1 MYFYD
6 LFKLISKYRY
16 ELEPVFEGVSFD
28 AKKLD
33 LSNIQYFAN
42 ETEERE
48 EPSEE
53 HASVEDDKALVP
65 QTKGLFAKI
74 KEFFNLGPSNAP
86 QSFKMGRNQ
95 TTQIDGSMPASTGN
109 PVGRAIA
116 RLGDNVSKAINS
128 IKEKSKAVNPSN
140 PNRANA
146 YVIGKDNLPTVS
158 NKQRAPYEQAEA
170 VAQKG
175 SENQVIVPKE
185 VPNGKIQDVGSP
197 VLRPEG
203 ISERA
208 MRELNNGVE
217 VARMNVDKVKD
228 VKAAELDGKS
238 EKPSQE
244 INSESTQ
251 KSVEDSHEESER

>member
-6 LFKLISKYRY
+6 LFELISKYRY

-28 AKKLD
+28 AKKLG

-42 ETEERE
+42 ETEEKE

-86 QSFKMGRNQ
+86 QSFTMGRNQ
-95 TTQIDGSMPASTGN
+95 TTQIDGSMPNATGN

-116 RLGDNVSKAINS
+116 KLGDSVSKAINS
-128 IKEKSKAVNPSN
+128 IKEKSKAVNPPN

-158 NKQRAPYEQAEA
+158 NKQRAPYEQAE
-170 VAQKG
+170 VASEKG

-185 VPNGKIQDVGSP
+185 VPSGKIQDVSGP

-203 ISERA
+203 ITERA
-208 MRELNNGVE
+208 MRELDGIE
-217 VARMNVDKVKD
+217 LGHIKVDNTKNI
-228 VKAAELDGKS
+228 EQ
-238 EKPSQE
+238 EQPSQE
-244 INSESTQ
+244 EKGESDR
-251 KSVEDSHEESER
+251 KNRDDSHDENER

>member
-6 LFKLISKYRY
+6 LFELISKYRY
-16 ELEPVFEGVSFD
+16 ELEPVFEGVNYD
-28 AKKLD
+28 AKKLG
-33 LSNIQYFAN
+33 LSNIQYFAS
-42 ETEERE
+42 ETEEKE

-74 KEFFNLGPSNAP
+74 KDFFNLGPANAP

-95 TTQIDGSMPASTGN
+95 TTQIDGSMPNSTGN

-116 RLGDNVSKAINS
+116 KLGDSVSKAINS

-158 NKQRAPYEQAEA
+158 NKQRAPYEQVETVAE
-170 VAQKG
+170 KG
-175 SENQVIVPKE
+175 AENQVIVPKE
-185 VPNGKIQDVGSP
+185 VPSGKIQDVSGP

-203 ISERA
+203 ITERA
-208 MRELNNGVE
+208 MRELDGIE
-217 VARMNVDKVKD
+217 LGHIKVDNTKNI
-228 VKAAELDGKS
+228 EQ

-244 INSESTQ
+244 EKGESDR
-251 KSVEDSHEESER
+251 KDRDDSHEENER